1 MDEYETTKA
10 EEVSKKFD
18 DAKEELRKQEELAY
32 SNLRKHLRKEKRGMK
47 IQIDQWKTERMAA
60 LDAEIAS
67 EKASRLSQIRDS
79 AAIPTPGEERP
90 LGREQGATGSE
101 SNAGNGKPS
110 SLDKVNTSEK
120 SPIVDQDENG
130 PEETKGSHEDM
141 QKGRC
146 VAPNK
151 SRAPQTSVI
160 GTKRARENGEETAK
174 SKSDSE
180 IESESVSI
188 NQKHDCLDEST
199 RPIKRIRHHSSS
211 PCSFVVDTTPSAV
224 TAPKIAPK
232 YERSTDCVLGAKALV
247 PKAHASIQNW
257 GCSFDA
263 PEQQD
268 PVGTRGTR
276 YFESSP
282 SVTAAVNST
291 GIPAASSTGATI
303 ASPTEIANANSPGIV
318 MSTTKDYQFG
328 QYKTLVDPAIMARAM
343 TDRFQS
349 SKLEPT
355 QEEIPSSP
363 AAAADEDED
372 DEL

>member
-1 MDEYETTKA
+1 MRNK
-10 EEVSKKFD
+10 
-18 DAKEELRKQEELAY
+18 
-32 SNLRKHLRKEKRGMK
+32 
-47 IQIDQWKTERMAA
+47 IDQWKTKRMAA
-60 LDAEIAS
+60 VDAEIAS
-67 EKASRLSQIRDS
+67 EKASRLSQIGDS

-110 SLDKVNTSEK
+110 SLDKVNTSDK

-130 PEETKGSHEDM
+130 PEETKGIHGDM
-141 QKGRC
+141 QKGRS
-146 VAPNK
+146 VAAIK
-151 SRAPQTSVI
+151 SKAPQTSAI
-160 GTKRARENGEETAK
+160 GMKRARENGDETAK
-174 SKSDSE
+174 SKSDLE

-211 PCSFVVDTTPSAV
+211 PCSFVVDTTPSAA
-224 TAPKIAPK
+224 TTPNTAPK
-232 YERSTDCVLGAKALV
+232 YERSTDSVLGAKAVV
-247 PKAHASIQNW
+247 PKAHASIQKWSCNLE
-257 GCSFDA
+257 A

-291 GIPAASSTGATI
+291 GIPAASSTGTTI
-303 ASPTEIANANSPGIV
+303 ASPTAIANANSPSIV
-318 MSTTKDYQFG
+318 MSTTKNYQFG
-328 QYKTLVDPAIMARAM
+328 QYKTLVDPTIMARAM
-343 TDRFQS
+343 TDMFQS
-349 SKLEPT
+349 SELEPT
-355 QEEIPSSP
+355 QENAPSSP